1 MFPRRTNAVLKHF
14 VVNEERV
21 RKEILDLNINK
32 SCGPDEIHPRLLY
45 ELVNEIVAPLTLLF
59 QKTLND
65 GNIPSDWGKAYV
77 TPIYKKGKKNIAEN
91 YRPIS
96 LTSIPC
102 KIMEKIVKEGI
113 MHHLLNNSLL
123 SSKQFAFLNGRS
135 TVTQLLKFLDDC
147 MKIIVKGG
155 VVDTIYMDFSKA
167 FDKVPH
173 RRLLHKLKA
182 YGVNGPALNWIKAFL
197 SNREQIVTVNGEKSY
212 QASVLSGVPQGS
224 VLGPLLFLVY
234 INDLPEHVSSLI
246 YLFADDTKI
255 ANKVASAKDAEQ
267 IQDDLNSLSNWSS
280 TWFLE
285 FNAKKCHVLTLGHID
300 NITHTERYKINDKE
314 LEHVFEEKDL
324 GVIMDFQLTFEE
336 HIGQKVKTANTM
348 MGLIRRSFSFLDPHL
363 FRKLY
368 VSFVRP
374 HLEYAQAVW
383 APHLSKHVNMI
394 ENVQKRA
401 TSMVDGLRDIE
412 YNDRLQLIN
421 IPTLSMRRAR
431 GDMIEVW
438 KHFHIYDRSTVA
450 NAFRPRPRVTRRH
463 KLQLFNNRSLDGV
476 RGIQRN
482 SFYHR
487 TVDVW
492 NQLPSYVAESKT
504 INNFK
509 NNLDRYWSEI
519 PPM

>member
-1 MFPRRTNAVLKHF
+1 MQKTKRKFERDIASKSKDNPKAFWSFIRSKLKTKSGVAPLLSDENDETSICFDDKGKSDILQRQFCSVFVDEPDGTLPLFPRRTNAVLKHF

-45 ELVNEIVAPLTLLF
+45 ELVDEIVAPLTLLF

-147 MKIIVKGG
+147 MEIIVNGG

-197 SNREQIVTVNGEKSY
+197 SNREQIITVNGEKSY

-280 TWFLE
+280 T
-285 FNAKKCHVLTLGHID
+285 
-300 NITHTERYKINDKE
+300 
-314 LEHVFEEKDL
+314 
-324 GVIMDFQLTFEE
+324 
-336 HIGQKVKTANTM
+336 
-348 MGLIRRSFSFLDPHL
+348 
-363 FRKLY
+363 
-368 VSFVRP
+368 
-374 HLEYAQAVW
+374 
-383 APHLSKHVNMI
+383 
-394 ENVQKRA
+394 
-401 TSMVDGLRDIE
+401 
-412 YNDRLQLIN
+412 
-421 IPTLSMRRAR
+421 
-431 GDMIEVW
+431 
-438 KHFHIYDRSTVA
+438 
-450 NAFRPRPRVTRRH
+450 
-463 KLQLFNNRSLDGV
+463 
-476 RGIQRN
+476 
-482 SFYHR
+482 
-487 TVDVW
+487 
-492 NQLPSYVAESKT
+492 
-504 INNFK
+504 
-509 NNLDRYWSEI
+509 
-519 PPM
+519 